1 MGGGFAGGIPSKSC
15 IGAYVFRRTDG
26 EPHSNAASERTFSM
40 GNNIGKVLSV
50 IAMDKRLLNYTML

>member
-1 MGGGFAGGIPSKSC
+1 MSILSKSY

-26 EPHSNAASERTFSM
+26 EPYSNAASERTFSM

-50 IAMDKRLLNYTML
+50 ILSQWLNVS